1 VIFRAASPCDRHRP
15 ALVDFIDRG
24 ERGAATRDAL
34 DHLGRCRACEREM
47 SDLALTIVALRR
59 TAAEIR
65 TVPVPAIAAD
75 RVVALR
81 RRRDPWRWRF
91 QLGSLVASSA
101 LAALVVAPHVGV
113 LPASD
118 TAFLVPDRPTVVVP
132 WRAAEARIE
141 ASPDSAPVPAIGALP
156 PRYPDGIRPR
166 KEVPPTDAAHR
177 VLDPR

>member
-1 VIFRAASPCDRHRP
+1 MILRASSCDRHRP

-24 ERGAATRDAL
+24 ERGPATLDAL
-34 DHLGRCRACEREM
+34 DHLGRCRACEQEM
-47 SDLALTIVALRR
+47 TDLALTIVALRR
-59 TAAEIR
+59 TAAEVR
-65 TVPVPAIAAD
+65 AVPVPQIAAE

-81 RRRDPWRWRF
+81 RRREPWRWRF
-91 QLGSLVASSA
+91 QLGSLLASSA

-118 TAFLVPDRPTVVVP
+118 AASLAPDRPTVVIP
-132 WRAAEARIE
+132 WRAAEARIA
-141 ASPDSAPVPAIGALP
+141 ASPDSAPVPATGALP

-177 VLDPR
+177 ELDPK